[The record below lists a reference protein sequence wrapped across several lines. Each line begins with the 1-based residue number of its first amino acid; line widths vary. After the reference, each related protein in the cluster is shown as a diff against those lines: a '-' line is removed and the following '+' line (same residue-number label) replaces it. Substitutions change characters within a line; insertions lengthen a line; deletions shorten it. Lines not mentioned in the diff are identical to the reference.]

1 MRGFKPEEAAIPVAL
16 FSLAALAACITGHVT
31 LCKAATYTGGAGSV
45 LLVLAVLICKAPERW
60 IAPGAAL
67 LGSATL
73 VAIIKVLVGAPRPPP
88 EGWLVGAEGPSFPS
102 GHAAATAAFWTLV
115 YLEYRSPALGIAGAI
130 HTLAVSASRVALG
143 VHYPVDVAGGV
154 VIGSISAALLH
165 GASKRRLRLIL
176 ATSLA
181 SSTLLAIASP
191 GYKTPW
197 LLAAVALALCLLA
210 TYRVG
215 CRGATTPRGLK

>member
-1 MRGFKPEEAAIPVAL
+1 MRGFKPEEVAIPVAV

-31 LCKAATYTGGAGSV
+31 LCKAVTYTGGAGSI
-45 LLVLAVLICKAPERW
+45 LLVLAILIYKAPERW

-73 VAIIKVLVGAPRPPP
+73 VAVIKVLVGAPRPPP

-115 YLEYRSPALGIAGAI
+115 YLEYRSPVLGVAGAI
-130 HTLAVSASRVALG
+130 HTLAVAVSRVVLG
-143 VHYPVDVAGGV
+143 VHYPVDVAGGI

-165 GASKRRLRLIL
+165 GASMRGLWIIL
-176 ATSLA
+176 AISLA

-191 GYKTPW
+191 GYRTPW

-210 TYRVG
+210 SRRVG
-215 CRGATTPRGLK
+215 CRGATSSRGLK